1 MGFYLSVTIPSVFD
15 LTVSAF
21 YPRLLLLA
29 PSATVVLLLLHLH
42 EKSNPNIPSILG
54 ITSTTG
60 SASITSR
67 EKEMTVTSGVDG
79 DQAAVPL
86 QTAESSVDYYM
97 NLQAIQNLMGLM

>member
-1 MGFYLSVTIPSVFD
+1 M
-15 LTVSAF
+15 
-21 YPRLLLLA
+21 
-29 PSATVVLLLLHLH
+29 
-42 EKSNPNIPSILG
+42 
-54 ITSTTG
+54 TSTTG